1 MNSFVISNIKAINLN
16 INDFS
21 KTDPN
26 KAEIRDYLQ
35 RKFMHEIE
43 GKREELIERFKE
55 LKFVRARITDIANE
69 FIYYKKDVE
78 KFFESYLYHNLLE
91 GIEIDEIFEAIEVK
105 VKEKINNDNGY
116 QFINRNFRKLSNKFL
131 YLLKQGGFQANL
143 QGLNA
148 GVMVANSGDS
158 AQFLFLSRAILA
170 GYNCSN
176 VDVRSSRYDAIIDF
190 QGVLLKVQV
199 KGISD
204 SSILFKDR
212 DRGGQG
218 IDHTHERNRG
228 KIITSEDCDIYVAVD
243 KQSGIC
249 YIIPMYIVDEMP
261 EEQKIKPISVDRLQE
276 YCENWNIIR
285 SVVQYKQRI

>member
-1 MNSFVISNIKAINLN
+1 
-16 INDFS
+16 
-21 KTDPN
+21 
-26 KAEIRDYLQ
+26 
-35 RKFMHEIE
+35 
-43 GKREELIERFKE
+43 
-55 LKFVRARITDIANE
+55 
-69 FIYYKKDVE
+69 
-78 KFFESYLYHNLLE
+78 
-91 GIEIDEIFEAIEVK
+91 
-105 VKEKINNDNGY
+105 
-116 QFINRNFRKLSNKFL
+116 
-131 YLLKQGGFQANL
+131 
-143 QGLNA
+143 
-148 GVMVANSGDS
+148 MVANSGDS

-228 KIITSEDCDIYVAVD
+228 QIITSEDCDIYVAVD